1 MFPFSVVVSENIY
14 TPDDND
20 PSCKTWWQDY

>member
-1 MFPFSVVVSENIY
+1 MFPVSVVVSENIS

-20 PSCKTWWQDY
+20 PSCKAWLQDY